1 MAGAKRSRFAASAR
15 MPCIGRCA
23 SELFLYR
30 HAQPSY
36 DKRWLHLDAFL
47 YLCAILYAV
56 THRQSWLSNCLR
68 WSWLGWLGTI
78 AYGVYLFHSLFLGA
92 FNLIFWSSP
101 VATMDRVSRLL
112 TTLLALVAT
121 LVFCRLTWR
130 YFEKPLID
138 LGHRTR

>member
-1 MAGAKRSRFAASAR
+1 MEGSNRTA
-15 MPCIGRCA
+15 
-23 SELFLYR
+23 LL
-30 HAQPSY
+30 SY
-36 DKRWLHLDAFL
+36 FCVDIHSLLMISVGYTWMAFL

-56 THRQSWLSNCLR
+56 THRKSWLSNCLR

-112 TTLLALVAT
+112 TTLSALVAT